1 MQETVNPL
9 ETAPIPRLI
18 ARYSI
23 PTALTLM
30 VNSLYNIVDQIFVG
44 QGVGITG
51 MAATNVAF
59 PLVVLVNAIALMLG
73 DGCAANISLCLGRKQ
88 QREADDTISH
98 SVTLMIVGGI
108 ICALGSFLFAP
119 QIAVLFGSTD
129 TAYAEAL
136 SYIRTIAWGFPFQL
150 ICPALTAILRAD
162 GCPQYSMKCM
172 IVGAV
177 INLILDPIFIF
188 PLEMGVVG
196 AGIATVIGQVAAGC
210 LCLLYLRRLKTV
222 RICRRALRP
231 TRALTSKI
239 LALGF
244 PSMLTQLLTMLV
256 QVTLNNLMRTYGALS
271 VYGSD
276 IALSVYGMMMKVYQ
290 IAHSMFV
297 GVSSAVQPIN
307 GYNFG
312 AKHFQRVRQ
321 TYRMAAMI
329 ALGISVLW
337 FLVFL
342 ALPRQIAT
350 LFVRDNPLYLD
361 CAQHCFHL
369 YMMAFFLY
377 GLHLTTASFF
387 QGIGKPVK
395 ALAIPLARQGF
406 FLIPL
411 AILLAGQL
419 GLDGALLAAPIADV
433 LTFLL
438 CLLLA
443 RREFSSWQQQGWLS
457 QG

>member
-150 ICPALTAILRAD
+150 ICPALTAIIRAD
-162 GCPQYSMKCM
+162 GCPQ
-172 IVGAV
+172 
-177 INLILDPIFIF
+177 
-188 PLEMGVVG
+188 
-196 AGIATVIGQVAAGC
+196 
-210 LCLLYLRRLKTV
+210 
-222 RICRRALRP
+222 
-231 TRALTSKI
+231 
-239 LALGF
+239 
-244 PSMLTQLLTMLV
+244 
-256 QVTLNNLMRTYGALS
+256 
-271 VYGSD
+271 
-276 IALSVYGMMMKVYQ
+276 
-290 IAHSMFV
+290 
-297 GVSSAVQPIN
+297 
-307 GYNFG
+307 
-312 AKHFQRVRQ
+312 
-321 TYRMAAMI
+321 
-329 ALGISVLW
+329 
-337 FLVFL
+337 
-342 ALPRQIAT
+342 
-350 LFVRDNPLYLD
+350 
-361 CAQHCFHL
+361 
-369 YMMAFFLY
+369 
-377 GLHLTTASFF
+377 
-387 QGIGKPVK
+387 
-395 ALAIPLARQGF
+395 
-406 FLIPL
+406 
-411 AILLAGQL
+411 
-419 GLDGALLAAPIADV
+419 
-433 LTFLL
+433 
-438 CLLLA
+438 
-443 RREFSSWQQQGWLS
+443 
-457 QG
+457 

>member
-1 MQETVNPL
+1 M
-9 ETAPIPRLI
+9 
-18 ARYSI
+18 
-23 PTALTLM
+23 
-30 VNSLYNIVDQIFVG
+30 
-44 QGVGITG
+44 
-51 MAATNVAF
+51 
-59 PLVVLVNAIALMLG
+59 
-73 DGCAANISLCLGRKQ
+73 
-88 QREADDTISH
+88 
-98 SVTLMIVGGI
+98 
-108 ICALGSFLFAP
+108 
-119 QIAVLFGSTD
+119 
-129 TAYAEAL
+129 
-136 SYIRTIAWGFPFQL
+136 
-150 ICPALTAILRAD
+150 
-162 GCPQYSMKCM
+162 
-172 IVGAV
+172 
-177 INLILDPIFIF
+177 
-188 PLEMGVVG
+188 
-196 AGIATVIGQVAAGC
+196 
-210 LCLLYLRRLKTV
+210 
-222 RICRRALRP
+222 
-231 TRALTSKI
+231 
-239 LALGF
+239 
-244 PSMLTQLLTMLV
+244 
-256 QVTLNNLMRTYGALS
+256 
-271 VYGSD
+271 YGSD

-443 RREFSSWQQQGWLS
+443 PREFSSWQQQGWLS
-457 QG
+457 HG